1 MAVVGAGRAGGSLAR
16 LWHQTGNVN
25 IKAVYSRSGA
35 EELAEAVG
43 ADVPE
48 VIANL
53 PDTDFL
59 LIATPDASLKS
70 VATQIAQESVY
81 SGKREAI
88 AFHLSGAC
96 SSDELAPL
104 KTCGFKL
111 ASVHPLRSFASTDQ
125 PNFSETW
132 CAIEGNKDA
141 LPALRQ
147 LFECIGGRCFE
158 INKNAKTAYHAASV
172 ISSNGLFALGDVAL
186 AAWQRAGID
195 PDLAREIFAS
205 LAVETANNI
214 ARFGPA
220 EALTGPLSRGDS
232 AVVSNQLKELES
244 NDKSGAEIY
253 RALSMRLLTLAGD
266 RLDQEKVKQLREMLT
281 LPDEDVQ

>member
-1 MAVVGAGRAGGSLAR
+1 MVVIGAGRAGGSLSR
-16 LWHQTGNVN
+16 LWHHTGNIN
-25 IKAVYSRSGA
+25 IRAVYSRSRA
-35 EELAEAVG
+35 VELAEVVN
-43 ADVPE
+43 ADVP
-48 VIANL
+48 ANPAKL

-232 AVVSNQLKELES
+232 AVVSNQLKELQS
-244 NDKSGAEIY
+244 NDKSGAELY
-253 RALSMRLLTLAGD
+253 RILNLRLLALAGHRID
-266 RLDQEKVKQLREMLT
+266 PATANHLKELLTSPDKDVK
-281 LPDEDVQ
+281 